1 MWDKIWNQLFELSTL
16 PVLCLMLSGY
26 IGLRYWGRFPYSLKI
41 LVVFLLFNLIIEIGA
56 RVAGFIFQQN
66 LPLLHLYT
74 LGELVLFSL
83 FYREILDDSSQFKQH
98 YKKITTPAIAL
109 VILNTLFVQGL
120 FEFNSYAKTLVQ
132 VLIILYALDFAFRFS
147 EKDLPDTDF
156 NKTLRMAN
164 SAVLLYYCGS
174 LFIFMA
180 SQFEIESKGAFQVL
194 WDINSALNLIFQI
207 VMLITLW
214 KVVFRHPKS
223 SSSPAQ
229 AS

>member
-1 MWDKIWNQLFELSTL
+1 MFLF
-16 PVLCLMLSGY
+16 
-26 IGLRYWGRFPYSLKI
+26 
-41 LVVFLLFNLIIEIGA
+41 FNLTIEISA

-83 FYREILDDSSQFKQH
+83 FYREILDEASQFKQH
-98 YKKITTPAIAL
+98 YKAITTLTAAL
-109 VILNTLFVQGL
+109 VILNTIFLQGL

-164 SAVLLYYCGS
+164 SAILLYYCGS

-180 SQFEIESKGAFQVL
+180 SQFEIESKGAFQIL
-194 WDINSALNLIFQI
+194 WDINAVLNLIFQL

-214 KVVFRHPKS
+214 KVVFRRPKS
-223 SSSPAQ
+223 SSSRAQ